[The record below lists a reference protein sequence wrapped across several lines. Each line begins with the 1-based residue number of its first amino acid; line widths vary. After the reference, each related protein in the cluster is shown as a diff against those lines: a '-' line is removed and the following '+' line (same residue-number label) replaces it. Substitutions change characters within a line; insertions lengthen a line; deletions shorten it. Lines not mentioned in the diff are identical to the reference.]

1 MNPEFLAPARFVDS
15 DHPDVIAFAHRT
27 AGVNGGSLDRILR
40 LFYTVR
46 DEILYDPYVPLG
58 DPGSYRASTTLERGR
73 GFCIP
78 KAALLA
84 ACLRVI
90 GVPARV
96 GYADVRNHLATPRMR
111 EITGSDLYTYH
122 SYTDIWI
129 EDRWVK
135 ATPAFN
141 KAMCD
146 KFGVKPLDF
155 DGRNDCLFHA
165 YDREGRQHME
175 YLRDRGT
182 FADVPHDEI
191 VVDFRQRYPKMFSD
205 PTGIKGDFQAEAGTG

>member
-1 MNPEFLAPARFVDS
+1 MDPAYLAPGKFVDS
-15 DHPDVIAFAHRT
+15 DHPKVIDYARRA
-27 AGVNGGSLDRILR
+27 AGSNGSELERILR
-40 LFYTVR
+40 LFYTIR

-58 DPGSYRASTTLERGR
+58 DPGSYRASTTVERGR

-90 GVPARV
+90 GVPSRV

-111 EITGSDLYTYH
+111 EAAGGDVYSYH

-129 EDRWVK
+129 DGRWVK

-146 KFGVKPLDF
+146 KFGVKPLEF
-155 DGRNDCLFHA
+155 DGKTDCLFHP

-175 YLRDRGT
+175 YLRDRGA

-191 VVDFRQRYPKMFSD
+191 VADFTQRYPKMFE
-205 PTGIKGDFQAEAGTG
+205 GLGGDFQAEAGTG